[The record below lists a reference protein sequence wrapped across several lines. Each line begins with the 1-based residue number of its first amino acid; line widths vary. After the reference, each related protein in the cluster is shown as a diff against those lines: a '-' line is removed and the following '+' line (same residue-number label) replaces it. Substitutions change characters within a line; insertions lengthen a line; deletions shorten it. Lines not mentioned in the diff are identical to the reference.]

1 MRPLGLRYKSGKG
14 FQLVHRCLKCGE
26 EFDAMFEAKC
36 PKCGAMDWDVEP
48 LRKYKLAHPET
59 PIEVPVTGEK

>member
-1 MRPLGLRYKSGKG
+1 MKYK
-14 FQLVHRCLKCGE
+14 CLKCGE